1 MAMSRPEKEQAVA
14 AYKERFEE
22 DEILVIVQNQGLT
35 VAEMTELRLSIRNE
49 GASFKVM
56 KNKLAQRAL
65 EGTKFEGVA
74 NMFSGPT
81 GVASSKEPSVAKAV
95 QKFAK
100 DHKKLVIVGG
110 AMGAIQLDAAGV
122 EQLSKLP
129 SLDELRS
136 KLIGLIQA
144 PATKVAGVLQAPAGQ
159 LARIMG
165 AQGAKTE

>member
-22 DEILVIVQNQGLT
+22 DLVIVQNQGLT

-144 PATKVAGVLQAPAGQ
+144 PATKVAGVTQAPAGK
-159 LARIMG
+159 LARVVG
-165 AQGAKTE
+165 AYAAKGE